1 MEPCQKLSFF
11 LYKKFFKLSNS
22 PEKGFITAFEQEF
35 SEHIPYL
42 TRLTTE
48 NKTKQNKT
56 KPDRAGLMSGVL
68 LCNLA
73 ECAL

>member
-22 PEKGFITAFEQEF
+22 PEKGFITPFEQEF

-42 TRLTTE
+42 THLTTE
-48 NKTKQNKT
+48 NKTKQNQI
-56 KPDRAGLMSGVL
+56 GLV
-68 LCNLA
+68 
-73 ECAL
+73 